1 MSDDQQQQ
9 PEDKGDKGSGQQAG
23 EQGQQQPPE
32 AGGAPAGDKAS
43 STDDLAAMR
52 KQLLKE
58 RADRRALESKLS
70 EHERN
75 AMTDQE
81 KAVAAARDEGRAQA
95 LSTAGKR
102 LAAAEFRAA
111 AAGKVLNIDAILEM
125 IDPSKFID
133 DQGEPDLDAIATMV
147 GRLAAAPERK
157 DKEPEQPRMPAN
169 LSFPSGVRDA
179 SQNGQA
185 DSDWL
190 RASTKR

>member
-1 MSDDQQQQ
+1 MSDEQQKTPEGEQQQQQ
-9 PEDKGDKGSGQQAG
+9 PEAG
-23 EQGQQQPPE
+23 AQQQQE
-32 AGGAPAGDKAS
+32 AGSQAADKS
-43 STDDLAAMR
+43 SGTDDLAAMR

-95 LSTAGKR
+95 LSVAGKR

-111 AAGKVLNIDAILEM
+111 AAGKVPNIDAILEM

-133 DQGEPDLDAIATMV
+133 DQGEPDLDAIAAMV
-147 GRLAAAPERK
+147 TRLAAAPERK
-157 DKEPEQPRMPAN
+157 EKDEQRMPAN

-179 SQNGQA
+179 SQNGAA
-185 DSDWL
+185 DTDWL
-190 RASTKR
+190 RSAAKR